1 MQRLGWFLFGAFSL
15 AVIGVGGTGFLVLKS
30 EGFSA
35 NQQPGPVETWF
46 ARQVR
51 SATVPRGARY
61 RANPIADSPQIQ
73 SEARA
78 HWADHCAGCHANDGS
93 GESLM
98 GKRTYPPAP
107 DMRLAATQQMT
118 DGELF
123 YIIQNGIR
131 FTAMPAWGGGT
142 NEHSGHDEEDSWK
155 LVRFIHH
162 LPSLTW
168 EEKKE
173 MQQMNPKSPDEIK
186 EEQEEEKFLK
196 GETTNEPQ
204 SHHHPH

>member
-1 MQRLGWFLFGAFSL
+1 MQRLGWFLFGA
-15 AVIGVGGTGFLVLKS
+15 LVLAAVAAAGAGLLVLNS
-30 EGFSA
+30 DGFSA
-35 NQQPGPVETWF
+35 NRQPGAVETWF

-51 SATVPRGARY
+51 SAAVPRDARDSV
-61 RANPIADSPQIQ
+61 NPIADSPQVET
-73 SEARA
+73 EARA

-107 DMRLAATQQMT
+107 DMRLPATQQMT

-123 YIIQNGIR
+123 SIIQNGVR
-131 FTAMPAWGGGT
+131 FTAMPAWGGGP
-142 NEHSGHDEEDSWK
+142 GHDQEDSWK
-155 LVRFIHH
+155 LVRFIRH
-162 LPSLTW
+162 LPNLTW

-173 MQQMNPKSPDEIK
+173 MERLNPKSPDEIK

-196 GETTNEPQ
+196 GEKSNEPEIP
-204 SHHHPH
+204 HHHH

>member
-15 AVIGVGGTGFLVLKS
+15 AAVATAGAGLFVFKS
-30 EGFSA
+30 NGFSA
-35 NQQPGPVETWF
+35 NQQPGAVETWF

-51 SATVPRGARY
+51 SAAVPRDARI
-61 RANPIADSPQIQ
+61 RANPIADSPQVEA
-73 SEARA
+73 EARA

-131 FTAMPAWGGGT
+131 FSAMPAWGGGP
-142 NEHSGHDEEDSWK
+142 GHDEEDSWK
-155 LVRFIHH
+155 LMRFIRH
-162 LPSLTW
+162 LPNLTW

-173 MQQMNPKSPDEIK
+173 MERLNPKSPDEIK

-196 GETTNEPQ
+196 GEKSNEPEVP
-204 SHHHPH
+204 HHHH

>member
-1 MQRLGWFLFGAFSL
+1 MQRLGWFLVGAFSL
-15 AVIGVGGTGFLVLKS
+15 AAVGAAGTGLLVLKS

-35 NQQPGPVETWF
+35 NQPPGAVETWF

-51 SATVPRGARY
+51 SAAVPRDARD
-61 RANPIADSPQIQ
+61 RTNPIADSPEVEA
-73 SEARA
+73 EARA
-78 HWADHCAGCHANDGS
+78 HWADHCAGCHSNDGS

-118 DGELF
+118 AGELF
-123 YIIQNGIR
+123 HIIPTGIR
-131 FTAMPAWGGGT
+131 FTAMPAWGGGP
-142 NEHSGHDEEDSWK
+142 GHDEEDSWK
-155 LVRFIHH
+155 LVRFIRH
-162 LPSLTW
+162 LPNLTW

-173 MQQMNPKSPDEIK
+173 MERLNPKSPDEIQ

-196 GETTNEPQ
+196 GEKSNEPEITR
-204 SHHHPH
+204 HHH

>member
-51 SATVPRGARY
+51 SATVPRDARD

-155 LVRFIHH
+155 LVRFIRH

>member
-15 AVIGVGGTGFLVLKS
+15 AVVAAAGAGLFVLNS
-30 EGFSA
+30 NGFSA
-35 NQQPGPVETWF
+35 NQQPGAVETWF

-51 SATVPRGARY
+51 SAAVPRDARM
-61 RANPIADSPQIQ
+61 RANPVADSPQVQ
-73 SEARA
+73 AEARD
-78 HWADHCAGCHANDGS
+78 HWADHCAVCHSNDGS

-107 DMRLAATQQMT
+107 DMRLAPTQQMT

-123 YIIQNGIR
+123 YIIQNGVR
-131 FTAMPAWGGGT
+131 FSAMPAWGGA
-142 NEHSGHDEEDSWK
+142 SGHDEEDSWK
-155 LVRFIHH
+155 LVHFIRH

-196 GETTNEPQ
+196 GEKQNEPEVP
-204 SHHHPH
+204 HHHH

>member
-1 MQRLGWFLFGAFSL
+1 MQRLGWFLFGALSL
-15 AVIGVGGTGFLVLKS
+15 AAIAAAGTGFLVLKS

-35 NQQPGPVETWF
+35 NEQPGAVETWF

-51 SATVPRGARY
+51 SAAVPRDARA
-61 RANPIADSPQIQ
+61 RANPIADSPQVET
-73 SEARA
+73 EARA

-107 DMRLAATQQMT
+107 DMRLAETQQMT

-131 FTAMPAWGGGT
+131 FTAMPAWGGGP
-142 NEHSGHDEEDSWK
+142 GHDAEDSWK
-155 LVRFIHH
+155 LVHFIRH
-162 LPSLTW
+162 LPNLTW

-186 EEQEEEKFLK
+186 EEQEEEEFLK
-196 GETTNEPQ
+196 GEKTNEPQ
-204 SHHHPH
+204 SHHHH